1 MANRLRQT
9 VQSIE
14 GTPAEQIAGKA
25 SKDIDMRAGL
35 DNLAGF
41 ISNTYNSMSNLDK
54 AALFTAPFPVLGDIV
69 GFAADTKTFIEDP
82 TLTNAGLGIAG
93 LLPFVPSGTLMRA
106 AKKGYGGVKEG
117 VKSSAQK
124 AIDNIFSRKPDAIG
138 NTEAA
143 TDTFSSIPIPMT
155 PKRYA
160 SLVPE
165 EKLNPENIKFL
176 TKKLEEGKD
185 IAPPQMTL
193 QWNGKKF
200 VPTGGQEGRHRMKA
214 VENLYGDKE
223 VPVTVK
229 LLNEKGNK
237 IPVEELQGTRKFY
250 TVKDSEEA
258 EAMLQSLNE
267 FKKISDKAVDFVE
280 KKFPKMRES
289 WWLDD
294 LNTKDTVT
302 LYHGTNVKNLKRIKE
317 EGLTPDASNKT
328 FLSPDPDTGIGYA
341 SMTGGEKTF
350 RQIGKKAKHNP
361 MENRVLLEI
370 EVPKDIIFKNI
381 NDQKSNYSISKLLDP
396 KAKDNFKP
404 YDKKEN
410 LPYYAKTEFSIE
422 GGVPPEFIKSIST
435 KPDSRLKNK
444 KTTAKKKQG
453 GSVVERNPYANYQ
466 LKAI

>member
-14 GTPAEQIAGKA
+14 GTP
-25 SKDIDMRAGL
+25 
-35 DNLAGF
+35 LAGGGVGTVAGPLG
-41 ISNTYNSMSNLDK
+41 SVAGYALGKGGTK
-54 AALFTAPFPVLGDIV
+54 AA
-69 GFAADTKTFIEDP
+69 
-82 TLTNAGLGIAG
+82 
-93 LLPFVPSGTLMRA
+93 R
-106 AKKGYGGVKEG
+106 
-117 VKSSAQK
+117 K
-124 AIDNIFSRKPDAIG
+124 AI
-138 NTEAA
+138 E
-143 TDTFSSIPIPMT
+143 
-155 PKRYA
+155 
-160 SLVPE
+160 
-165 EKLNPENIKFL
+165 
-176 TKKLEEGKD
+176 
-185 IAPPQMTL
+185 
-193 QWNGKKF
+193 
-200 VPTGGQEGRHRMKA
+200 
-214 VENLYGDKE
+214 
-223 VPVTVK
+223 
-229 LLNEKGNK
+229 
-237 IPVEELQGTRKFY
+237 
-250 TVKDSEEA
+250 
-258 EAMLQSLNE
+258 
-267 FKKISDKAVDFVE
+267 KISDKAVDFVE

-302 LYHGTNVKNLKRIKE
+302 LYHGTDVKNLKRIKE

-361 MENRVLLEI
+361 MENRVLLKI

>member
-1 MANRLRQT
+1 MENRLRQT
-9 VQSIE
+9 VQSIK
-14 GTPAEQIAGKA
+14 GTPAEQRMDAGGLSPDLA
-25 SKDIDMRAGL
+25 RALVPAAEMLLPGSGFVTGVKKGGSEGGL
-35 DNLAGF
+35 DVLAELIGLAGGGVGTVAGPLG
-41 ISNTYNSMSNLDK
+41 SVAGYALGKGGTK
-54 AALFTAPFPVLGDIV
+54 AA
-69 GFAADTKTFIEDP
+69 
-82 TLTNAGLGIAG
+82 
-93 LLPFVPSGTLMRA
+93 R
-106 AKKGYGGVKEG
+106 
-117 VKSSAQK
+117 K
-124 AIDNIFSRKPDAIG
+124 AIVNIFSRKPDAIG

-165 EKLNPENIKFL
+165 ENLNPENIKFL

-302 LYHGTNVKNLKRIKE
+302 LYHGTDVKNLKRIKE

-350 RQIGKKAKHNP
+350 RQVGKKAKHNP